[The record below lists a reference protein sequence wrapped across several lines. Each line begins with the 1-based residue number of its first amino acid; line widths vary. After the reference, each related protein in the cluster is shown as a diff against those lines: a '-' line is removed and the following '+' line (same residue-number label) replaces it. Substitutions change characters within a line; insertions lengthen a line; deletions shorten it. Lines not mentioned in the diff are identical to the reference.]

1 MKFIP
6 FGDWLPDLPETD
18 NPGAITAQNCLPING
33 AYGPMP
39 GFAATSIGNITG
51 GSYTANAVHFDGSS
65 TLSRT
70 ADLTGLADSK
80 VGTISFW
87 FKSPNGGGEI
97 LRIGNNSG
105 ATTGLFVYLSSGKIY
120 IGGDT
125 SGGVVTLN
133 ANTANTYNDSS
144 WHHCLASWDL
154 SAGTIQ
160 LYIDNVSDVT
170 IVKNLNNNISYGGGA
185 IWPQIGG
192 GGVGNYTGDL
202 SEIWFTTTHLDL
214 SSSTNRL
221 KFRDSNGFP
230 ISLGSDGSTPTG
242 TAPIVY
248 MKSAASSAGTNS
260 GSGGDFTASGTLT
273 MATTSPSG
281 SAPSPIFGA
290 FGSLDSGNVPHN
302 YIGSASQLAEYTS
315 SSVTDLS
322 KSGGYNA
329 TDYWK
334 FAQYG
339 NKVYATDYADAI
351 QVMDVGGTVFADLA
365 ATAPKAKH
373 IANVGQFIV
382 LGYTNGGTYNGV
394 TAGAMPNRVWW
405 SAIDDPTSWPDP
417 LTSAATAVQ
426 SSAED
431 LPQQFGA
438 VQHVT
443 NGSDMFIA
451 MQEHALTRFQYV
463 GGDVVFDV
471 VTYDKEHGLYA
482 PNAAIEVGSLV
493 YFLDVGGFFVTDGQS
508 TRPIGHDKVD
518 KTFLA
523 DVDTAYLDHIRVTHD
538 AANKVLLWSYV
549 STSSSK
555 LGSFVVS
562 DKIMAYN
569 YADDR
574 WTQITGLTMDLVFP
588 GKTLATTFEDFDSL
602 FSNLD
607 LVVPPPDSPYWNGGN
622 PAIAGF
628 QVQETTAGSGV
639 YASYYG
645 TFTGSALAAVIDTKE
660 VNVNPGGR
668 ATVTDIKPIVIGGSP
683 TITVQPGTRLLTT
696 DSVTFGTAASRNS
709 WTGKCNSI
717 TDAFYHRFRVNISGG
732 FTNATGVEVDAA
744 SGGMA

>member
-39 GFAATSIGNITG
+39 GFAATSIGTING
-51 GSYTANAVHFDGSS
+51 GSYITNAVKYNGS
-65 TLSRT
+65 T
-70 ADLTGLADSK
+70 D
-80 VGTISFW
+80 
-87 FKSPNGGGEI
+87 
-97 LRIGNNSG
+97 
-105 ATTGLFVYLSSGKIY
+105 YLSSAGLTSIADGKKGSFSGWVQLDGSGQQLLFA
-120 IGGDT
+120 IG
-125 SGGVVTLN
+125 SGPRFLVLWAQSAFTIQGKN
-133 ANTANTYNDSS
+133 SSNNTILKLQSSASYSNTTIWYNI
-144 WHHCLASWDL
+144 LASWDL
-154 SAGTIQ
+154 SAGTGY
-160 LYIDNVSDVT
+160 LYINDVS
-170 IVKNLNNNISYGGGA
+170 
-185 IWPQIGG
+185 
-192 GGVGNYTGDL
+192 
-202 SEIWFTTTHLDL
+202 DL
-214 SSSTNRL
+214 SSSTLTNDTIEYSDTAVSTFIARANAGDYLNGSLAEIWFDPTSEIDFSSATNRH
-221 KFRDSNGFP
+221 KFIDTNGYP
-230 ISLGSDGSTPTG
+230 VNLGSDGSTPTG
-242 TAPIVY
+242 SQPILY
-248 MKSAASSAGTNS
+248 LKSSASTADANA
-260 GSGGDFTASGTLT
+260 GSGGDFTIGGTPTIAAS
-273 MATTSPSG
+273 SPSG
-281 SAPSPIFGA
+281 ATPTQILGA
-290 FGSLDSGNVPHN
+290 AGALDSSNIPHN
-302 YIGSASQLAEYTS
+302 YFANASAIAEYTS
-315 SSVTDLS
+315 TQVTDLS

-405 SAIDDPTSWPDP
+405 SAIDGPTSWPDP

-508 TRPIGHDKVD
+508 TRPIGYDKVD

-538 AANKVLLWSYV
+538 AENKVLLWSYV

-569 YADDR
+569 YTDDR

-628 QVQETTAGSGV
+628 QVLETTAGSGV